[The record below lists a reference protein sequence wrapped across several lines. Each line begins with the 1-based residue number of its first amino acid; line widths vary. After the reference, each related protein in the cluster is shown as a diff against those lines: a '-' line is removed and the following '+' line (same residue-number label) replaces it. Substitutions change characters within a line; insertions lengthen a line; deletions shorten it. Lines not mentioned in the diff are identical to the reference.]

1 MRISIIGNGKLG
13 LTMAAVY
20 AEAGH
25 NVLCVDSNKEL
36 IDNLSKGIC
45 AIKETGLNEL
55 FQKHK
60 SMMEFSS
67 DYSKVKD
74 TSISFIIVPTPSKK
88 DGSFSNSYVLS
99 AIKGICESI
108 KDSKEY
114 HLIVVVSTVMPG
126 SCADV
131 FIPEIKNYGNMFGEH
146 VGLCYNP
153 EFIALGEVIKG
164 MKFPDTLLVGE
175 SDTKAGD
182 ILESFHRMTLNPMPP
197 IHRMSLW
204 NAEVSKLS
212 LNCYI
217 TMKISYANMI
227 AELCEQIPTGNAY
240 DVLGMVG
247 EDKRVGPKYLKPGLG
262 FSGVCFPRDN
272 RAFQFM
278 ASRNNA
284 MCMLS
289 SATQAINDRHND
301 RYAQKAKQI
310 IGSGDHKIA
319 ILGISYKPYTGL
331 TEESAAL
338 KIIKELTSSG
348 ECRCDIRVYDPMAK
362 YEGVGKQVEIV
373 EEALKG
379 ADLAI
384 ICTPWPEFRNISAS
398 TFKTLMAKPNVL
410 DCWGICDIMKM
421 KGIELYTL
429 GVNNGNMGQSR

>member
-1 MRISIIGNGKLG
+1 MS
-13 LTMAAVY
+13 AVY

-25 NVLCVDSNKEL
+25 NVLCVDSNKEH

-45 AIKETGLNEL
+45 TIQETGLNEL

-67 DYSKVKD
+67 DYSKVKE

-126 SCADV
+126 SCVDV
-131 FIPEIKNYGNMFGEH
+131 FIPEIEKLTGRKVGENW
-146 VGLCYNP
+146 GIAYNP

-182 ILESFHRMTLNPMPP
+182 TLESFHRMTLNPMPP

-204 NAEVSKLS
+204 NAEISKLA
-212 LNCYI
+212 LNCAV
-217 TMKISYANMI
+217 TMKISFANMI
-227 AELCEQIPTGNAY
+227 AELCEQVPTGNAY
-240 DVLGMVG
+240 AVLNSVG
-247 EDKRVGPKYLKPGLG
+247 EDKRIGKKYLMPGLG
-262 FSGVCFPRDN
+262 FGGPCFVRDCK
-272 RAFQFM
+272 AFQNTASKYGSLSMM
-278 ASRNNA
+278 AS
-284 MCMLS
+284 
-289 SATQAINDRHND
+289 ATDAVNQRHND

-310 IGSGDHKIA
+310 IGSGDHKVA

-338 KIIKELTSSG
+338 KIIKELTVGG

-362 YEGVGKQVEIV
+362 YEGVGKQVDIV
-373 EEALKG
+373 EEALKE

-384 ICTPWPEFRNISAS
+384 ICTPWPEFRNISTS

-410 DCWGICDIMKM
+410 DCWGVYDIMKM
-421 KGIELYTL
+421 KGVKLYTL
-429 GVNNGNMGQSR
+429 GVNNGNVG

>member
-1 MRISIIGNGKLG
+1 LRISVIGVGKLG

-25 NVLCVDSNKEL
+25 NVLCVDSNKEH

-45 AIKETGLNEL
+45 TIQETGLNEL

-60 SMMEFSS
+60 AMMEFSS

-88 DGSFSNSYVLS
+88 DGSFTNSYVLS
-99 AIKGICESI
+99 VFEGICESI
-108 KDSKEY
+108 KGSSEY
-114 HLIVVVSTVMPG
+114 HLIVIVSTVMPG
-126 SCADV
+126 SCVDV
-131 FIPEIKNYGNMFGEH
+131 FIPKIEKLTDKKLGQHWGMCYG
-146 VGLCYNP
+146 P
-153 EFIALGEVIKG
+153 EFIALGEVIRG
-164 MKFPDTLLVGE
+164 MKYPDTLLVGE

-204 NAEVSKLS
+204 NAEIAKLA
-212 LNCYI
+212 LNCAV

-227 AELCEQIPTGNAY
+227 AELCEQVPTGNAY
-240 DVLGMVG
+240 DVLSMVG
-247 EDKRVGPKYLKPGLG
+247 EDKRIGKKYLNPGLG
-262 FSGVCFPRDN
+262 FSGPCFPRDN
-272 RAFQFM
+272 RAFQLM
-278 ASRNNA
+278 ASRNNSV
-284 MCMLS
+284 CMLS

-310 IGSGDHKIA
+310 LGSGNHKVA
-319 ILGISYKPYTGL
+319 ILGISYKPYTGI

-338 KIIKELTSSG
+338 KIIKELTVGG
-348 ECRCDIRVYDPMAK
+348 ECRCDIRVYDPMTK
-362 YEGVGKQVEIV
+362 YEGVGKQVGIV
-373 EEALKG
+373 EEALKE

-384 ICTPWPEFRNISAS
+384 ICTLWPEFRNISAN

-410 DCWGICDIMKM
+410 DCWGIYDIIKM
-421 KGIELYTL
+421 KGIKLYTL
-429 GVNNGNMGQSR
+429 GVNDGRME